1 MGTDEARYRAAER
14 RFWEVEGA
22 DPEECWLDLPRTGS
36 RVRVQVVGDGPPVLF
51 VHGVGNSGTSW
62 APLVA
67 RLTGFR
73 CLVLD
78 RPGCGLSDPLE
89 GRFDDVAGF
98 VPFAESLLVE
108 VLDGLGVERAHL
120 VATSLGGYHALR
132 TAAAH
137 PRRVRGVAEL
147 GWTVGA
153 PIARTPIVMRLGGV
167 RGIARLMSRMPVSA
181 RVVRSMLGQIGLRDA
196 LDAGRVPE
204 ELVDWW
210 RVQLNHTDTMR
221 NEVEAGPPIM
231 QLRGL
236 NDSVLLADDVLGRV
250 QAPVWFR
257 WGVDDPFGG
266 PEVASTFVARVPNGE
281 LDLVPG
287 GHAVWID
294 DPDGTAE
301 ATASFL
307 RST

>member
-1 MGTDEARYRAAER
+1 MGIDESKYRGAEQR
-14 RFWEVEGA
+14 LWDVEGA
-22 DPEECWLDLPRTGS
+22 HPEECWLDLPRTGS

-67 RLTGFR
+67 RLGGFR

-78 RPGCGLSDPLE
+78 RPGCGLSEPLD
-89 GRFDDVAGF
+89 GRFDVDRF

-108 VLDGLGVERAHL
+108 VLDGMNVDSAHI

-137 PRRVRGVAEL
+137 PQRVRGVAEL

-153 PIARTPIVMRLGGV
+153 PIEKTPIVVRLGGV
-167 RGIARLMSRMPVSA
+167 RAIARLMSRMPVND
-181 RVVRSMLGQIGLRDA
+181 RLVRSMLGQIGLRSA
-196 LDAGRVPE
+196 LDAGRVPD

-210 RVQLNHTDTMR
+210 RVQMNHTDTMR
-221 NEVEAGPPIM
+221 NEVQAGPPIM

-236 NDSVLLADDVLGRV
+236 NDSVLLADDVLSRV

-257 WGVDDPFGG
+257 WGADDPFGG
-266 PEVASTFVARVPNGE
+266 PEVASAFVARIPNGA

-294 DPDGTAE
+294 DPDGTAD
-301 ATASFL
+301 ATATFL
-307 RST
+307 GTT